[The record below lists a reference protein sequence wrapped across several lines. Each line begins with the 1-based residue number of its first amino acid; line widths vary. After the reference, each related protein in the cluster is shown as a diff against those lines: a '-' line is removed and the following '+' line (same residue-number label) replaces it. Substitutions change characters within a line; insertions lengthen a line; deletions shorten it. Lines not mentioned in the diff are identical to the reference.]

1 MIRSCKNCAGKLIYD
16 VNKNGLYCES
26 CGSVFDVSEYGTSE
40 DFVDN
45 EIVDS
50 FKDLMDCNIYQCNSC
65 GAEISINDTEAST
78 FCIYCGNPAIV
89 FSRVAKLKKPEIIV
103 PFEVSK
109 EQALEIVRKHVNSGF
124 FIPKEIK
131 NFKPE
136 LLRGIYI
143 PYYVTDVEYD
153 VSAVL
158 SSEQKSGKN
167 SHTYYHLRS
176 AYASMPWMTTDASST
191 LSDGSS
197 QRIEP
202 FNLKKA
208 VEFDEDYLVGFYS
221 DMSDV
226 SEDDAIKVA
235 RERAKAIIDEEL
247 MNSIKGSRKK
257 VVNIRETA
265 EVYEKPV
272 TAMLPAWFLTFR
284 YKDQPYTIIVNGQTG
299 KVVGGLPWNKPLF
312 VALLAAAIILFS
324 AASVALLSLILPAMF
339 GGSGRHSSSSSDS
352 NGNFIVLIIA
362 GAVYSIIA
370 GVNYIKRTIRSISR
384 TSASTLNQFVG
395 KRQKGE

>member
-109 EQALEIVRKHVNSGF
+109 ERALEIVRKHINTGF
-124 FIPKEIK
+124 FIPKDIK

-143 PYYVTDVEYD
+143 PYYVTNVEYD
-153 VSAVL
+153 VSAIL
-158 SSEQKSGKN
+158 SAVQSSGKH
-167 SHTYYHLRS
+167 SHTYYFLRS
-176 AYASMPWMTTDASST
+176 AFASMPWITTDASTT

-197 QRIEP
+197 QRLEP
-202 FNLKKA
+202 YNLRRA

-226 SEDDAIKVA
+226 KEKDAISVA
-235 RERAKAIIDEEL
+235 KERAKAIVDEEL
-247 MNSIKGSRKK
+247 LKSVKGSKK
-257 VVNIRETA
+257 KIVESRETA

-284 YKDQPYTIIVNGQTG
+284 YKNKPYTIIVNGQTG

-312 VALLAAAIILFS
+312 VGVLAAAIILFS
-324 AASVALLSLILPAMF
+324 VACVALLNVMLPAIF
-339 GGSGRHSSSSSDS
+339 SSSGHHRSSGS
-352 NGNFIVLIIA
+352 NNNGNFIVLIVA

-370 GVNYIKRTIRSISR
+370 GVNYIKKTMKSISR

>member
-1 MIRSCKNCAGKLIYD
+1 MIRTCKNCAGKLTYD
-16 VNKNGLYCES
+16 INKRGLYCES
-26 CGSVFDVSEYGTSE
+26 CGSVFDVSEYDTSE
-40 DFVDN
+40 DYVDN

-50 FKDLMDCNIYQCNSC
+50 FKELMDCNIYQCNSC

-89 FSRVAKLKKPEIIV
+89 FSRVAKLKKPEVIV

-109 EQALEIVRKHVNSGF
+109 EEALQIVRKHINAGF
-124 FIPKEIK
+124 FIPKDIK

-143 PYYVTDVEYD
+143 PYYVTNVEYD
-153 VSAVL
+153 VSAIL
-158 SSEQKSGKN
+158 SAVQSSGKH
-167 SHTYYHLRS
+167 SHTYYFLRS
-176 AYASMPWMTTDASST
+176 AFASMPWITTDASTT

-197 QRIEP
+197 QRLEP
-202 FNLKKA
+202 YNLRRA

-226 SEDDAIKVA
+226 KEKDAISVA
-235 RERAKAIIDEEL
+235 KERAKAIVDEEL
-247 MNSIKGSRKK
+247 LKSVKGSKK
-257 VVNIRETA
+257 KIVESRETA

-284 YKDQPYTIIVNGQTG
+284 YENKPYTIIVNGQTG

-312 VALLAAAIILFS
+312 VGVLAAAIILFS
-324 AASVALLSLILPAMF
+324 VACVALLNVMLPAIF
-339 GGSGRHSSSSSDS
+339 SSSGHHRSSGS
-352 NGNFIVLIIA
+352 NNNGNFIVLIVA

-370 GVNYIKRTIRSISR
+370 GVNYIKKTMKSISR
-384 TSASTLNQFVG
+384 TSASTLNQFAG

>member
-1 MIRSCKNCAGKLIYD
+1 MIRICKNCAGKLTYD
-16 VNKNGLYCES
+16 VHKKGLYCES
-26 CGSVFDVSEYGTSE
+26 CGSVFDVSEYDTSE

-45 EIVDS
+45 EVVDAY
-50 FKDLMDCNIYQCNSC
+50 KEMMDCNIYQCNSC

-89 FSRVAKLKKPEIIV
+89 FSRVAKLKKPEVIV

-109 EQALEIVRKHVNSGF
+109 EEALQIVRRHINAGL

-143 PYYVTDVEYD
+143 PYYVTNVEYD
-153 VSAVL
+153 VSAML
-158 SSEQKSGKN
+158 SAVQRSGKH
-167 SHTYYHLRS
+167 SHTYYFLRS
-176 AYASMPWMTTDASST
+176 AYASLPWITTDASTT

-197 QRIEP
+197 QRLEP
-202 FNLKKA
+202 YNLKRA

-226 SEDDAIKVA
+226 KESAAINVA
-235 RERAKAIIDEEL
+235 KERAKAIIDEEL
-247 MNSIKGSRKK
+247 LNSVKGNKK
-257 VVNIRETA
+257 KFVYTRETA

-284 YKDQPYTIIVNGQTG
+284 YEGKPYTIIVNGQTG

-312 VALLAAAIILFS
+312 VALLIIAAVLFS
-324 AASVALLSLILPAMF
+324 VICVSVLNFLLPAVF
-339 GGSGRHSSSSSDS
+339 SSSGHHRSSSSNN

-362 GAVYSIIA
+362 GAVYSITA
-370 GVNYIKRTIRSISR
+370 GINYIKKTMKSISR
-384 TSASTLNQFVG
+384 TSASTLNQFAG
-395 KRQKGE
+395 QRQKGE